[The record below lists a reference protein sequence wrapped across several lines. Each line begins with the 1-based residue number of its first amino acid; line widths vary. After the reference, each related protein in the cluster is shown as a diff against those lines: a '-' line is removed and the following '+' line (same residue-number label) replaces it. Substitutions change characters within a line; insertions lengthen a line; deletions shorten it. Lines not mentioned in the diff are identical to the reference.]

1 MRYDN
6 KVIWMFD
13 KYPYYIA
20 TIQDSKGKLIA
31 IEIEEH
37 EQQDQAQHITDD

>member
-1 MRYDN
+1 MKYDN
-6 KVIWMFD
+6 KVIWMFN
-13 KYPYYIA
+13 KSPFYIA

-37 EQQDQAQHITDD
+37 DEDQTEHSTDD

>member
-1 MRYDN
+1 MKYDN

-13 KYPYYIA
+13 RCPFYIA

-31 IEIEEH
+31 IEIEEY
-37 EQQDQAQHITDD
+37 EQQDQAQHLTDD

>member
-6 KVIWMFD
+6 KVIWMFN
-13 KYPYYIA
+13 KSPFYIA

-37 EQQDQAQHITDD
+37 DEDQTEHSTDD